1 MDMRDG
7 AAIAEA
13 EASYLHVEVV
23 LIWNVWRE
31 TDDWE
36 NLLQMFY
43 SGWKR
48 ALSWR
53 SEVTSMAWKN
63 DCFSSLQC

>member
-31 TDDWE
+31 TGDWTAE
-36 NLLQMFY
+36 SKCFIVTERPV
-43 SGWKR
+43 SDV
-48 ALSWR
+48 LSFQI
-53 SEVTSMAWKN
+53 
-63 DCFSSLQC
+63 DP